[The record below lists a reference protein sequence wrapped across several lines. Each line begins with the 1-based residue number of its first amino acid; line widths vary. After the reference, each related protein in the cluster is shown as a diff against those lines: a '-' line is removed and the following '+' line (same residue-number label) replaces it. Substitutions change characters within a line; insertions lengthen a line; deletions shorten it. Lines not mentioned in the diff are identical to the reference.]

1 MSAIDRGLIAIPN
14 HRKVASATIFRS
26 KRTRRWAQSS
36 DARLSGRGSSG
47 GRCVG
52 TRWSGGS
59 TSGHAGGEA
68 GARGRRAGSGF
79 QGTFPVRWSGG
90 AIVNTGWLF
99 PTNGGWMGG
108 SSRSGG
114 GSSGRSGGRR

>member
-1 MSAIDRGLIAIPN
+1 MG
-14 HRKVASATIFRS
+14 
-26 KRTRRWAQSS
+26 
-36 DARLSGRGSSG
+36 
-47 GRCVG
+47 
-52 TRWSGGS
+52 
-59 TSGHAGGEA
+59 SGHAGGVA
-68 GARGRRAGSGF
+68 GALGSRAGSGF

-99 PTNGGWMGG
+99 PTNGGRMGGSSRSGGGSSGSLFPTTKGGWMGG